1 MTGGNREGTRLA
13 LAWLAP
19 ERVVLVGASARA
31 GSVGK
36 AICDNLRAGTG
47 AFALQTVNPRPL
59 DLPGTE
65 HFTTLADLPSGPGLA
80 VVAIPAA
87 AVAGSLRE
95 LGSKGIRLAVVI
107 TAGLGRESAPGKA
120 MLAAA
125 EAADIR
131 LIGPNCL
138 GLILPHH
145 GLNASFARDMPAAGD
160 LALVSQSGAIA
171 TAMVQWAR
179 PRGIGFSAVVSV
191 GDMAQ
196 TGMDELITLLAS
208 DHHTRAILIYLEG
221 LNNGPAFIAAAR
233 AAACAKPV
241 IVLKAGRS
249 RAASKATLS
258 HTGAL
263 AGAWDVY
270 RAALRK
276 AGAVVVAT
284 LDGMFNAASL
294 MDRYPDGAGERLAI
308 ITNGGGAGILALDAL
323 AGAGGV
329 LAELG
334 AGTLER
340 LDGALACDWSRGN
353 PVDIIGDA
361 DGARYAAAIDA
372 VIADEGVDALL
383 VMNCP
388 TGVLAPGEAATAT
401 ADTVRRWRK
410 NGGSKPV
417 FACWLGDGNRDAAA
431 PTLQAARIPLLAT
444 PSQAVTGF
452 GALVQARKASAR
464 HAEPEPPAPLQ
475 AAIAEA
481 RALIARVRADGRRI
495 MSEIEAKQ
503 LLHSFGIP
511 VVETRKLSG
520 PDDIASAC
528 QGIAPPYALK
538 IVSPDITHKSDFGGV
553 ALGLADQAAVKQAAE
568 AMRSHIATRF
578 PDARIEGFALQ
589 PMIARKSAHELF
601 VGIATDATFGQ
612 IVLFGAG
619 GTAIE
624 VIADKAIGIPPLSAA
639 EARAM
644 IAETAIARLLGGY
657 RHVPPADC
665 DAIAGVIV
673 ALSRMATGLPEIAEL
688 DVNPLLADAQGVIA
702 LDARVVLA

>member
-1 MTGGNREGTRLA
+1 MSHRIKDRLPLA
-13 LAWLAP
+13 LDWLRP

-47 AFALQTVNPRPL
+47 DFVLQTVNPKPL
-59 DLPGTE
+59 DLPGTA
-65 HFTTLADLPSGPGLA
+65 HFTTLDQLPGGPGLA
-80 VVAIPAA
+80 VLAIPAK
-87 AVAGSLRE
+87 AVAAALRD

-107 TAGLGRESAPGKA
+107 TAGLERESAHGQA

-145 GLNASFARDMPAAGD
+145 GLNASFARDMPEAGE
-160 LALVSQSGAIA
+160 LAFISQSGAIA
-171 TAMVQWAR
+171 TAMVQWAN
-179 PRGIGFSAVVSV
+179 PRGLGFSAVASV

-196 TGMDELITLLAS
+196 TGMDELIRLFA
-208 DHHTRAILIYLEG
+208 DDPRTRAILIYLEG
-221 LNNGPAFIAAAR
+221 LADGAAFIAATR
-233 AAACAKPV
+233 AASRTKPV

-263 AGAWDVY
+263 AGAWHVY

-276 AGAVVVAT
+276 AGAVTVGT
-284 LDGMFNAASL
+284 LDEMSNAASL
-294 MDRYPDGAGERLAI
+294 LNRYPEGAGERLAI

-323 AGAGGV
+323 MGTGAA

-334 AGTLER
+334 TQTMAR
-340 LDGALACDWSRGN
+340 LDRELACAWSRGN

-372 VIADEGVDALL
+372 VIADAAVDGLL

-388 TGVLAPGEAATAT
+388 TGVLAPGEAARAT
-401 ADTVRRWRK
+401 ADTIGRWRE
-410 NGGSKPV
+410 GGRDKPV
-417 FACWLGDGNRDAAA
+417 FACWLGDANRDAAA
-431 PTLQAARIPLLAT
+431 PIMQAARIPLLAT
-444 PSQAVTGF
+444 PSQAVNGF
-452 GALVQARKASAR
+452 GALITARKASER
-464 HAEPEPPAPLQ
+464 QVEQEPHPAPKS
-475 AAIAEA
+475 AIAA
-481 RALIARVRADGRRI
+481 AQALIDRVRADGRKI

-503 LLHSFGIP
+503 LLAAFGIQ
-511 VVETRKLSG
+511 VVETVRLFG
-520 PDDIASAC
+520 LDDIAEACAQISA
-528 QGIAPPYALK
+528 PYALK

-553 ALGLADQAAVKQAAE
+553 ALGLADEAAVRQAAE
-568 AMRSHIATRF
+568 AMRRHIAARF
-578 PDARIEGFALQ
+578 PEARIEGFALQ

-601 VGIATDATFGQ
+601 AGIATDATFGP

-624 VIADKAIGIPPLSAA
+624 VIADKAIGIPPLSLH
-639 EARAM
+639 EARDM
-644 IAETAIARLLGGY
+644 IAETEIARLLAGY
-657 RHVPPADC
+657 RHVPATDC
-665 DAIAGVIV
+665 DAIAGVIA
-673 ALSRMATGLPEIAEL
+673 ALSRMSLALPDIAEL
-688 DVNPLLADAQGVIA
+688 DINPLLADAGGVIA
-702 LDARVVLA
+702 LDARIVLT